1 MKTKSTVGRLITH
14 LSKCRKSAARVAA
27 MLLLLCT
34 TAIPA
39 WADNYAKTWNDMI
52 TDDGGGEVRF
62 RGHNYDVLGSNWSI
76 SYYGFKTNKTFNPAN
91 DQFYWEFNMFV
102 DYGYYIAGGFEYWN
116 NTAYKGDI
124 YVMTPDS
131 QAHSIAHWEREK
143 CCYGCLAD
151 VNNTS
156 YNITDSTWG
165 YIYVSQMPQND
176 ITIQYMP
183 TSRAFEDGVKCIMM
197 KESASEA

>member
-14 LSKCRKSAARVAA
+14 LSEWRESGARVAA

-39 WADNYAKTWNDMI
+39 WASWWTWDRTINDE
-52 TDDGGGEVRF
+52 GGGEVRY
-62 RGHNYDVLGSNWSI
+62 RGETTDHVVNNWSL
-76 SYYGFKTNKTFNPAN
+76 SYYFKTEKTFNPVN
-91 DQFYWEFNMFV
+91 NQFYWEFNLYA
-102 DYGYYIAGGFEYWN
+102 DYSWQFGV
-116 NTAYKGDI
+116 NTGACEFIGEI
-124 YVMTPDS
+124 YVMTADS
-131 QAHSIAHWEREK
+131 QVHKIAHWEK
-143 CCYGCLAD
+143 SY
-151 VNNTS
+151 TS
-156 YNITDSTWG
+156 FKDISYSITDSTWG